1 MLALLDTYLFTF
13 FVSVS
18 LSLLCLK
25 YKKFLF
31 KIYSQYN
38 AIQKIHEGY
47 VPPIGGFIMF
57 LAFYLSILFYQESFF
72 ANQIHIFAG
81 SILIL
86 LIGLLEDFSGKIK
99 PIYRLITI
107 FIASLI
113 FVTCQK
119 SLPKIEVPI
128 LEIILNN
135 IPFAEELFYALGL
148 TILANGM
155 NMVDGMNGLAGM
167 TSLSIILAISSI
179 LTLYGGIEI
188 YFSELSLLI
197 IVLIVFLL
205 FNFPFGKIFLGD
217 SGAYWIGWIL
227 GVWIIE
233 IYAKLPLNTWGALLI
248 LFYPIYEVIFSFTR
262 KILSGKSPFQPD
274 TNHLHIKLY
283 FFLKADNERSIKFNS
298 FVTVCLM
305 PFWIIPS
312 VMIVWTYFYSHLTIL
327 FIVIMI
333 LTYNFYYK
341 SIPNKD

>member
-1 MLALLDTYLFTF
+1 MSVLINTYLLAF
-13 FVSVS
+13 FVSIS
-18 LSLLCLK
+18 LILLCLK
-25 YKKFLF
+25 YKKYLF

-57 LAFYLSILFYQESFF
+57 LAFYLSILFYPESFF
-72 ANQIHIFAG
+72 TKQIHVFAG

-113 FVTCQK
+113 FVTYQK
-119 SLPKIEVPI
+119 SLPEIEVPI

-179 LTLYGGIEI
+179 LALYGGIEI
-188 YFSELSLLI
+188 YFSELSLLL
-197 IVLIVFLL
+197 IVLIIFLF

-233 IYAKLPLNTWGALLI
+233 IYAKLPINTWGALLI
-248 LFYPIYEVIFSFTR
+248 LFYPLYEVIFSFTR
-262 KILSGKSPFQPD
+262 KIYSGKSPFQAD

-305 PFWIIPS
+305 PFWVIPS
-312 VMIVWTYFYSHLTIL
+312 IMIVWTFFYSHLTIL

-333 LTYNFYYK
+333 LTYNYYYK
-341 SIPNKD
+341 VIPNRD